1 MLCRNGLQNLLRAP
15 RLQFTGI
22 ALDFDVAT
30 KAVLVGAVNR
40 DSDLLV
46 VHSNKF
52 DDVVANVDGL
62 HGKYLVGQPE
72 ETEGHARVGPHLLP
86 ATRGA
91 AFVRVH
97 RCER

>member
-1 MLCRNGLQNLLRAP
+1 
-15 RLQFTGI
+15 
-22 ALDFDVAT
+22 
-30 KAVLVGAVNR
+30 VGAGNR
-40 DSDLLV
+40 DSGIRD
-46 VHSNKF
+46 VHFNQF
-52 DDVVANVDGL
+52 DDTVAKLDGL
-62 HGKYLVGQPE
+62 HGKYLVGQ